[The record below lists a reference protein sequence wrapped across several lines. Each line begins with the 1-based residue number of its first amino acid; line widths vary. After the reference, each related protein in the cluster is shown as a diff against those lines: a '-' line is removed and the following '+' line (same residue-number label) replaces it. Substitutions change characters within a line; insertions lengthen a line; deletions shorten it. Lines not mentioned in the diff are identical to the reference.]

1 MCSQL
6 ISMTPPDKIDK
17 REQIL
22 QAAEQLFADKGFDGT
37 SVRDIAHEAN
47 VNLAMISYYFG
58 SKEKLLE
65 SLIEQRFRIS
75 IGILEE
81 LSNDQSLSAWEK
93 IDRLIDYYVER
104 IVTNR
109 RFHNI
114 MNQEY
119 NTDRSSE
126 IKDLITRIKL
136 QNLDRIK
143 GIIID
148 GQRQK
153 LFRPVD
159 IELTLGTIMGTIAQV
174 TSLRKLYCNL
184 LQIDTSDE
192 DSYRDIVIP
201 RLKVHLKQLMRA
213 HLDIKNEA

>member
-1 MCSQL
+1 
-6 ISMTPPDKIDK
+6 MTPPDKIDK

-75 IGILEE
+75 IDILEE
-81 LSNDQSLSAWEK
+81 LSKDQSLTAWEK

-104 IVTNR
+104 MVTNR

-136 QNLDRIK
+136 QNLERIK
-143 GIIID
+143 GIIVD

-159 IELTLGTIMGTIAQV
+159 IELTLGSIMGTIAQV
-174 TSLRKLYCNL
+174 TTLRKLYCNL
-184 LQIDTSDE
+184 LQIDNTDE
-192 DSYRDIVIP
+192 DTYSNVIIP